1 MRRDSATIRILQQSL
16 RRLCRCK
23 PTGKKL
29 SKHTALRAILAA
41 KSHPLPVE
49 LGMPITRRS
58 EPAALCLKYKK
69 YYNFHVVQEV
79 HMRRVVARNWGEGN

>member
-1 MRRDSATIRILQQSL
+1 MENSPAEWT
-16 RRLCRCK
+16 
-23 PTGKKL
+23 
-29 SKHTALRAILAA
+29 LRAILAA